1 MDPALQKYLRDA
13 SQLTGEAKRI
23 LFPSDESEIAQL
35 LREANQTR
43 VPLTLSG
50 GGTGLTGGRVPHG
63 GTLLCT
69 DKLNKILTLSWDKS
83 GKKGFVVVQP
93 GVTLKAL
100 EEALDPLGLFY
111 PPNPGEKAAFL
122 GGTIATNASGARSFK
137 YGPTRSYVR
146 RLRVVLPSGE
156 LLECRRGSI
165 KESGGFLKASPA
177 GGKTLR
183 IPIPTYS
190 VPRVKNAAGYYAA
203 PDMDLVDLFI
213 GSEGTLG
220 AFSEVELEI
229 REKPTSV
236 LSGILFFPSEK
247 SCFRFAM
254 EAKSLGPRVL
264 EFFDS
269 RSLAFLSSKQARIPS
284 TAGAALFF
292 EQELAEGETCG
303 IEQEWIRQA
312 KRFDLLAE
320 NPWISASPKEQQAF
334 RDFRYDLPVMVNQ
347 QISAHGFH
355 KIGTD
360 MAVPD
365 ASAERMLDFYLE
377 QLPKSGIPFCLFGH
391 IGDNHL
397 HANLL
402 PKNQEQFDQ
411 AKAIYEILARK
422 AIELGGTVSA
432 EHGIGKLRIPYL
444 KMMVGESG
452 LREMARVKQA
462 LDPNGILNPGTLIPL
477 SSLRGPAGAEVT
489 SV

>member
-1 MDPALQKYLRDA
+1 MA
-13 SQLTGEAKRI
+13 GEADRI
-23 LFPSDESEIAQL
+23 LFPADESEIARI

-43 VPLTLSG
+43 TPVTLSG
-50 GGTGLTGGRVPHG
+50 GGTGLTGARVPHG

-69 DKLNKILTLSWDKS
+69 DKLNKILTISWDKS

-93 GVTLKAL
+93 GVSLKAL

-122 GGTIATNASGARSFK
+122 GGTVATNASGARSFK
-137 YGPTRSYVR
+137 YGPTRSHIR
-146 RLRVVLPSGE
+146 RLRAVLPTGDI
-156 LLECRRGSI
+156 LECRRGQI
-165 KESGGFLKASPA
+165 QASGGFLELAPA
-177 GGKTLR
+177 GRGEIR

-190 VPRVKNAAGYYAA
+190 MPRVKNAAGYYAA
-203 PDMDLVDLFI
+203 PGMDLVDLFV

-220 AFSEVELEI
+220 VFSEVELEI
-229 REKPTSV
+229 LEKPASV

-269 RSLAFLSSKQARIPS
+269 RSLAFLSSKHARIPS
-284 TAGAALFF
+284 AAVAGLFF
-292 EQELAEGETCG
+292 EQELAEGEASRMG
-303 IEQEWIRQA
+303 QEWIRQA
-312 KRFDLLAE
+312 NRFDLLAE
-320 NPWISASPKEQQAF
+320 NPWISAGPKEQQAF
-334 RDFRYDLPVMVNQ
+334 RDFRYDLPVLVNQ
-347 QISAHGFH
+347 QVSAHGFH

-365 ASAERMLDFYLE
+365 EGAERMLDFYLE
-377 QLPKSGIPFCLFGH
+377 QLPKSGIPYCLFGH

-411 AKAIYEILARK
+411 AKKLYETLAKK
-422 AIELGGTVSA
+422 AIELGGTISA

-477 SSLRGPAGAEVT
+477 EYLAHA
-489 SV
+489 

>member
-13 SQLTGEAKRI
+13 SQLAGEADQI
-23 LFPSDESEIAQL
+23 LFPADESEVVRI

-43 VPLTLSG
+43 VAVTISG
-50 GGTGLTGGRVPHG
+50 GGTGLTGARVPHG

-69 DKLNKILTLSWDKS
+69 DKLNKILTISWDKS

-93 GVTLKAL
+93 GVTLKTL

-111 PPNPGEKAAFL
+111 PPNPGEKAAFI
-122 GGTIATNASGARSFK
+122 GGTVATNASGARSFK
-137 YGPTRSYVR
+137 YGPTRSWVR
-146 RLRVVLPSGE
+146 RLRVVLPTGD
-156 LLECRRGSI
+156 LLECRRG
-165 KESGGFLKASPA
+165 EVQASGGFLEAAPA
-177 GGKTLR
+177 GGTKIL

-190 VPRVKNAAGYYAA
+190 MPRVKNAAGYYAA
-203 PDMDLVDLFI
+203 AGMDLVDLFI

-220 AFSEVELEI
+220 LFSEVELEI
-229 REKPTSV
+229 LEKPASV

-254 EAKSLGPRVL
+254 EAKQLGPRVL

-292 EQELAEGETCG
+292 EQELAEGEAHSAQ
-303 IEQEWIRQA
+303 QEWIRRA

-334 RDFRYDLPVMVNQ
+334 RDFRYDLPVLVNQ
-347 QISAHGFH
+347 QVSAHGFH

-360 MAVPD
+360 MAVPEE
-365 ASAERMLDFYLE
+365 SAERMLDFYLE
-377 QLPKSGIPFCLFGH
+377 HLPKSGIPYCLFGH

-411 AKAIYEILARK
+411 AKTIYETLAKK

-462 LDPNGILNPGTLIPL
+462 FDPNGILNPGTLIPL
-477 SSLRGPAGAEVT
+477 P